1 MCTVFMAQS
10 RNRFSWSKWQ
20 SSTYIARVSISTS
33 LASKNPHV
41 AAHAN
46 DACFIYTCSADAR
59 SKVLILKTSEVTSH
73 KSTFGDSVQEG
84 SWLRRLQPSA
94 SISTRAAV

>member
-1 MCTVFMAQS
+1 MTLQRGLLCSYCDISQKINCTYRICTVFMAQS

-59 SKVLILKTSEVTSH
+59 SKVL
-73 KSTFGDSVQEG
+73 
-84 SWLRRLQPSA
+84 
-94 SISTRAAV
+94 